1 MFRKLSLVA
10 ATLLAMAPAAKAD
23 VLSIS
28 AMSFNLY
35 DPSGNPRITA
45 TNGTLSPALASDLFA
60 GVTFPKSGLVMCS
73 FALVYQDSNGAEN
86 VKATL
91 YRKRFLQGSDAEG
104 AATPLAA
111 VTSSGALG
119 TMQRAKTTSVVGR
132 TVDMV
137 NYFYFVKISA
147 QNFNT
152 IPVGVQIEVKTACP

>member
-1 MFRKLSLVA
+1 MFRKLSLA
-10 ATLLAMAPAAKAD
+10 ATALLALAPAAKAD

-35 DPSGNPRITA
+35 DPSGNPRIEA

-60 GVTFPKSGLVMCS
+60 GVTFPRSGLVMCS
-73 FALVYQDSNGAEN
+73 FALVYQDSNGLED
-86 VKATL
+86 VSATL
-91 YRKRFLQGSDAEG
+91 YRKRILAGSNAEG
-104 AATPLAA
+104 AASQLST
-111 VTSSGALG
+111 VKSTGSLG
-119 TMQRAKTTSVVGR
+119 TMQKAKTTTVAGR

-137 NYFYFVKISA
+137 NYFYFVKIHA